1 MSTKGSFTRDEWNCL
16 LRLLNS
22 NFSST
27 GCQQAMS
34 KRTQE
39 RTGEEIIVAKSKLTI
54 NLPSRSMAESST
66 APSSTASTTLGSL
79 RADSHGLGLIAG
91 TGRPV
96 AEDSNKSDAA
106 WSSPEWQT
114 GARSSAGAAVSTS
127 QNQNPSAGT
136 WRPVAWDSE
145 VINID
150 LESPEEYEISAD
162 SIPHMERGY
171 SKVRLM
177 MNRKPGDGTDDF
189 DENLL
194 ISGMFMSSPWNAA
207 VHLGKI
213 FWDPTMKQM
222 FEVSQRL
229 IKDQPEIFGVSQ
241 ISWQTHPW
249 ERTSLLSDEAI
260 RFSTA
265 KVYVFSESVLCLGNS
280 FISTIQCCMG
290 KQIGVVQEFPP
301 IQRIAPIRRRTAA
314 IRVEKIPRIHYVP
327 DSSRDSENDEQYE
340 L

>member
-1 MSTKGSFTRDEWNCL
+1 MLPKGSFTRDEWNYL
-16 LRLLNS
+16 LRLFNMS

-39 RTGEEIIVAKSKLTI
+39 RTGEERLVAKSKLTM

-66 APSSTASTTLGSL
+66 APSSTAPTTLGSL

-114 GARSSAGAAVSTS
+114 GARSSAGAWRPAALSTS

-136 WRPVAWDSE
+136 WRPVAWDSD
-145 VINID
+145 VTNID

-171 SKVRLM
+171 SKVRLI
-177 MNRKPGDGTDDF
+177 MNRKPGDGTDDL
-189 DENLL
+189 DKNSL
-194 ISGMFMSSPWNAA
+194 IWGMFMSSTWNAA

-229 IKDQPEIFGVSQ
+229 VKDQPEIFGVSQ
-241 ISWQTHPW
+241 VCWQSYP
-249 ERTSLLSDEAI
+249 
-260 RFSTA
+260 
-265 KVYVFSESVLCLGNS
+265 
-280 FISTIQCCMG
+280 
-290 KQIGVVQEFPP
+290 
-301 IQRIAPIRRRTAA
+301 
-314 IRVEKIPRIHYVP
+314 
-327 DSSRDSENDEQYE
+327 
-340 L
+340 